1 MNKMSNE
8 YHLEI
13 EEMNKNIRNIMN
25 VWLIENYEPSLRL
38 VAKEIDM
45 NEMSLSNFLKD
56 KNNITPER
64 VNDILEFIMREELR
78 KNNRKH
84 MMGLQDTSESVR
96 EALNEWADNTYNPN
110 LRLVSEVIGISY
122 PMLIQFKNNKT
133 NLGKENLK
141 KVYNFLKQQV

>member
-1 MNKMSNE
+1 MSNV
-8 YHLEI
+8 YHAEI

-84 MMGLQDTSESVR
+84 MRSLQHTSESVR

-110 LRLVSEVIGISY
+110 LRLVSEVIEVSY

-141 KVYNFLKQQV
+141 KVYDFLKEQV

>member
-1 MNKMSNE
+1 MSNV
-8 YHLEI
+8 YHAEI

-38 VAKEIDM
+38 IAKEIDM
-45 NEMSLSNFLKD
+45 NEMSFSNFLKD

-64 VNDILEFIMREELR
+64 VNDILEFVMREELR

>member
-1 MNKMSNE
+1 MNKMSNV
-8 YHLEI
+8 YHAEI

-25 VWLIENYEPSLRL
+25 VWLIENYEPSLSL
-38 VAKEIDM
+38 IAKELDM
-45 NEMSLSNFLKD
+45 NEISLSNFLKGKHD
-56 KNNITPER
+56 ISLER
-64 VNDILEFIMREELR
+64 VNDILEFVMREEFKR
-78 KNNRKH
+78 NNREH
-84 MMGLQDTSESVR
+84 MRSLQHTSESVR

>member
-1 MNKMSNE
+1 MNNV
-8 YHLEI
+8 YHAEI

-38 VAKEIDM
+38 IAKELDM

-78 KNNRKH
+78 KNNREH
-84 MMGLQDTSESVR
+84 MRSLQHTSESVR

-110 LRLVSEVIGISY
+110 LRLVSEVIEVSY

-141 KVYNFLKQQV
+141 KVYDFLKQQV

>member
-1 MNKMSNE
+1 MSNV
-8 YHLEI
+8 YHAEI

-25 VWLIENYEPSLRL
+25 VWLIENYEPSLSL
-38 VAKEIDM
+38 IAKELDM
-45 NEMSLSNFLKD
+45 NEISLSNFLKGKHD
-56 KNNITPER
+56 ISLER
-64 VNDILEFIMREELR
+64 VNDILEFVMREEFKR
-78 KNNRKH
+78 NNREH
-84 MMGLQDTSESVR
+84 MRSLQHTSESVR

>member
-1 MNKMSNE
+1 MNNE

-13 EEMNKNIRNIMN
+13 KEMNENIRNIMN
-25 VWLIENYEPSLRL
+25 TWIKNNYEPSLRL
-38 VAKEIDM
+38 IAKELDI
-45 NEMSLSNFLKD
+45 NEISLSNFLKG
-56 KNNITPER
+56 KHNISLEK
-64 VNDILEFIMREELR
+64 VNDILEFVMGEEFKR
-78 KNNRKH
+78 NNREH
-84 MMGLQDTSESVR
+84 MMGLQHTSESVR

-110 LRLVSEVIGISY
+110 LRLVSEEIEVTY

>member
-1 MNKMSNE
+1 MNNE
-8 YHLEI
+8 YHAEI

-38 VAKEIDM
+38 IAKEIDM

-64 VNDILEFIMREELR
+64 VNDILEFVMREELR

>member
-1 MNKMSNE
+1 MSNV
-8 YHLEI
+8 YHAEI

-64 VNDILEFIMREELR
+64 VNDILEFIMREEFKR
-78 KNNRKH
+78 NNREH

-96 EALNEWADNTYNPN
+96 EALNKWADDCYNPN

-141 KVYNFLKQQV
+141 KVYDFLKEQV